1 MMTMRKLDINT
12 GHILLA
18 NKQDKIMRILIVIY
32 ALFISAYCAPMFDE
46 QLNNQWTFFKLNYKK
61 QYVSIEEENTRYI
74 RESFLIHYVYLYFS
88 RTIWE
93 ANLAKIHQHNLE
105 ADTGIHSYRLG
116 MNQFGDMVKYFI
128 DKL

>member
-1 MMTMRKLDINT
+1 MYYL
-12 GHILLA
+12 
-18 NKQDKIMRILIVIY
+18 
-32 ALFISAYCAPMFDE
+32 
-46 QLNNQWTFFKLNYKK
+46 
-61 QYVSIEEENTRYI
+61 
-74 RESFLIHYVYLYFS
+74 YLYFS

-93 ANLAKIHQHNLE
+93 ANLAKINQHNLE